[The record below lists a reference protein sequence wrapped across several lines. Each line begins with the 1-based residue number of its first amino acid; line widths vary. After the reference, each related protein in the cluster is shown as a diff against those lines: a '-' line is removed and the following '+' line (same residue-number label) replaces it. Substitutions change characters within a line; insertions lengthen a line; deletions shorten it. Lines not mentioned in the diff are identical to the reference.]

1 MSDEA
6 APINLTRASVVG
18 KVPGRG
24 KSHGPPPK
32 AKHLA
37 PHQKHHVKKLKKS
50 GLISERAAHRHG
62 L

>member
-6 APINLTRASVVG
+6 APVNLTRASVVG

-24 KSHGPPPK
+24 KGGGPAPK
-32 AKHLA
+32 AGKLQA
-37 PHQKHHVKKLKKS
+37 HQRHHVKKLKKS